1 MMIIKKDGKIYIYG
15 KNIKE
20 NGDNY
25 RKVEVL
31 CDMGDSAN
39 IKKWVLDKMR
49 DVILVVVIW
58 HAIILEIIAHTSFF

>member
-1 MMIIKKDGKIYIYG
+1 MSNFNPKYDDNKKDGKIYIYG

-31 CDMGDSAN
+31 CDIGKTYKETQYN
-39 IKKWVLDKMR
+39 IEQQPVKFEIKDKVM
-49 DVILVVVIW
+49 LY
-58 HAIILEIIAHTSFF
+58 E